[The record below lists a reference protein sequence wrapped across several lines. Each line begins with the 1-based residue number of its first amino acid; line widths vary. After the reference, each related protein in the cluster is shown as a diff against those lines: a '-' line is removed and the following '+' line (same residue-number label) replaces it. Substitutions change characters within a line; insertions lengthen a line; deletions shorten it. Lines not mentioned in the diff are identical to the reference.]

1 MTAVAHPVM
10 TSSAPWWS
18 GVVARVLRLPLLAKL
33 AGANV
38 LIVVSAWSAAYLD
51 HRGSG
56 DDFRLLLML
65 GAALLAALLVNAA
78 LVVTALRP
86 IRMLEATAEQ
96 FWKGDLA
103 ARVPWSAVADRGIG
117 KLSEALN
124 LLLESIERDR
134 LSARLLKERIIGHD
148 EQERV
153 DVARELQESLA
164 QSLAGLLY
172 CISAAQADCQDPECR
187 QKLET
192 VREIAQQSVEELRRL
207 SGRVHPRLL
216 EEFGLIAAVR
226 NMARSMQSSAS
237 TVRIAVNDAGVV
249 SMRDVPTSHKAI
261 LYRVTEEAVRNA
273 VTHARAT
280 RVDIAI
286 SSSPARVEIDIQD
299 NGIGFEAALA
309 STGTGLRLMR
319 ERLAFIGGDCVIRS
333 SAGSGT
339 CVSLRLP
346 LGDTI
351 DTIIDVNHRPASWRN
366 PEHLVA

>member
-1 MTAVAHPVM
+1 MTAVAHPV
-10 TSSAPWWS
+10 TASPAPWWR
-18 GVVARVLRLPLLAKL
+18 GFVDRVLRLPLLAKL
-33 AGANV
+33 AGANA

-51 HRGSG
+51 HRERGE
-56 DDFRLLLML
+56 DFRLLLVL

-78 LVVTALRP
+78 LVLIALRP
-86 IRMLEATAEQ
+86 IRMLEATAER

-172 CISAAQADCQDPECR
+172 CISAARADCQNPECR
-187 QKLET
+187 QKLDT
-192 VREIAQQSVEELRRL
+192 AREIAQQSVEELRRL

-226 NMARSMQSSAS
+226 HMARTMETSAP
-237 TVRIAVNDAGVV
+237 VRIKVNDAGVV
-249 SMRDVPTSHKAI
+249 SMRDIPSSHKAI

-273 VTHARAT
+273 LAHARAT
-280 RVDIAI
+280 RIDIRI
-286 SSSPARVEIDIQD
+286 SASPDNVEIDVND
-299 NGIGFEAALA
+299 NGIGFESALA
-309 STGTGLRLMR
+309 GTGIGLRLMR

-333 SAGSGT
+333 SAGTGT

-351 DTIIDVNHRPASWRN
+351 IDADHRPASGRN